1 MSLHFQTIRGV
12 ERLLSSA
19 LKILHDVLQNRRC
32 CLGCRA
38 TCVLLGGRAMCVLLG
53 GRATCVLLGG
63 RATCV
68 LLGGRE
74 AGLRVC
80 CWEAGLRVCCWEAHR
95 SKPSRRPRLAEF
107 LGALAKWRKGT
118 QLSHVSVCPHGA
130 TRFPLDGFSRN
141 FTSEYFSKIF
151 REIQV
156 SSKSEKNNR
165 YFT

>member
-32 CLGCRA
+32 CLGC
-38 TCVLLGGRAMCVLLG
+38 
-53 GRATCVLLGG
+53 RATCVLLGG